1 MAYYEIPVIEINRF
15 NKDDVV
21 VASSGGGGAAEPIT
35 GLKSRMEDDGYMITE
50 VSVQEVF
57 NMGD

>member
-21 VASSGGGGAAEPIT
+21 VASSGGGATEPIT
-35 GLKSRMEDDGYMITE
+35 GLKSRMEDNGYLITE

>member
-21 VASSGGGGAAEPIT
+21 VASSGGGAGEPTT
-35 GLKSRMEDDGYMITE
+35 GLKSRMEGDGYTVTE
-50 VSVQEVF
+50 F
-57 NMGD
+57 NINKFF

>member
-21 VASSGGGGAAEPIT
+21 IASGGGGTTEPTT
-35 GLKSRMEDDGYMITE
+35 GLKSEMEGKGYTVTE
-50 VSVQEVF
+50 F
-57 NMGD
+57 NINIIF

>member
-21 VASSGGGGAAEPIT
+21 VASSGGGAGEPTT
-35 GLKSRMEDDGYMITE
+35 GLKSQMESNGYTVTE
-50 VSVQEVF
+50 CNINELF
-57 NMGD
+57 

>member
-1 MAYYEIPVIEINRF
+1 MAYYEIPVIAINRF

-21 VASSGGGGAAEPIT
+21 VASSGGGTTESIT
-35 GLKSRMEDDGYMITE
+35 GLKSRMEDNGYMITE

-57 NMGD
+57 YMGD